1 MNLLHE
7 NSLGK
12 TLDAINDALFFEKQI
27 PQEEARR
34 TARWIAG
41 RQGLPTSYAGMFAP
55 TNEDYK
61 EGVRLFTGERISSR
75 VGTGHILGEE
85 ACRALLLLNVGL
97 GDVEN
102 ALDQAMHCMEL
113 RLRESEAEDPRLGF
127 Y

>member
-27 PQEEARR
+27 PQDEARR

-55 TNEDYK
+55 TNEDYT

-75 VGTGHILGEE
+75 VGIGHILGEDVVLFGKKGRFTPFSKNLFLKE
-85 ACRALLLLNVGL
+85 ATEKLSNTF
-97 GDVEN
+97 
-102 ALDQAMHCMEL
+102 HCK
-113 RLRESEAEDPRLGF
+113 
-127 Y
+127 

>member
-34 TARWIAG
+34 TARWIVG

-55 TNEDYK
+55 TSEDYN

-75 VGTGHILGEE
+75 VGAGHILGEE
-85 ACRALLLLNVGL
+85 ACRALLLLDVGL

-102 ALDQAMHCMEL
+102 ALKQAMHCMEL
-113 RLRESEAEDPRLGF
+113 QLRESEAEDPRPGF

>member
-1 MNLLHE
+1 MNLIHE

-27 PQEEARR
+27 PQDEARR

-55 TNEDYK
+55 TNEDYT

-75 VGTGHILGEE
+75 VGAGHILGEE
-85 ACRALLLLNVGL
+85 ACRALLLLDVGL

-102 ALDQAMHCMEL
+102 ALKQAMHCMEL
-113 RLRESEAEDPRLGF
+113 QLRESEAEDPRRGF

>member
-55 TNEDYK
+55 TIEDYK
-61 EGVRLFTGERISSR
+61 EGVRLFTGERISLIFLKHKAVVNLSDS
-75 VGTGHILGEE
+75 E
-85 ACRALLLLNVGL
+85 RAT
-97 GDVEN
+97 
-102 ALDQAMHCMEL
+102 
-113 RLRESEAEDPRLGF
+113 LREYGFRPSREDPSIEDHDEYPEDTDTNLLVII
-127 Y
+127 

>member
-1 MNLLHE
+1 MMNLLHE

-55 TNEDYK
+55 TNEDYT

-75 VGTGHILGEE
+75 VGTGHILGGRSLSGVTSSQ
-85 ACRALLLLNVGL
+85 C
-97 GDVEN
+97 
-102 ALDQAMHCMEL
+102 
-113 RLRESEAEDPRLGF
+113 GF
-127 Y
+127 GRRRKCT

>member
-41 RQGLPTSYAGMFAP
+41 RQWLSTSYAGMFAS
-55 TNEDYK
+55 TNEDYT

-75 VGTGHILGEE
+75 VGTGHNLGEE
-85 ACRALLLLNVGL
+85 ACRALLILNVGL
-97 GDVEN
+97 GEVEN
-102 ALDQAMHCMEL
+102 ALDQAMRCMEL
-113 RLRESEAEDPRLGF
+113 RLRELESEDPRPGF

>member
-41 RQGLPTSYAGMFAP
+41 RQGLPTSHAGMFAP
-55 TNEDYK
+55 TNEDYN

-75 VGTGHILGEE
+75 VGTGHILG
-85 ACRALLLLNVGL
+85 
-97 GDVEN
+97 
-102 ALDQAMHCMEL
+102 
-113 RLRESEAEDPRLGF
+113 
-127 Y
+127 

>member
-1 MNLLHE
+1 
-7 NSLGK
+7 
-12 TLDAINDALFFEKQI
+12 
-27 PQEEARR
+27 
-34 TARWIAG
+34 
-41 RQGLPTSYAGMFAP
+41 MFAP
-55 TNEDYK
+55 TNEDYT

-102 ALDQAMHCMEL
+102 ALDQAMRYMEL
-113 RLRESEAEDPRLGF
+113 RLRESEAEDPRPGF